1 MACSTTTDHPVLGTG
16 VNDDNMAFTCQTTTT
31 TPSWPTLTEQI
42 YTTTNTTTM
51 DPASFLDHSHHHRH
65 HHQQQQQH
73 AFPQM
78 VAPLTPDMNL
88 MAMTPSSPSKSCS
101 QVMDTTNCCAFG
113 TCYEAST
120 FSMHPQAPPGY
131 KSDMMLPPTPEV
143 CILCLCI
150 NNVLICVDV
159 TYYESSLAMYL

>member
-16 VNDDNMAFTCQTTTT
+16 VNDDNMAFTCQTTT

-51 DPASFLDHSHHHRH
+51 DPASFLDHSHHHHH
-65 HHQQQQQH
+65 HHQQQQQQH
-73 AFPQM
+73 SFPQM

-113 TCYEAST
+113 TCYETST